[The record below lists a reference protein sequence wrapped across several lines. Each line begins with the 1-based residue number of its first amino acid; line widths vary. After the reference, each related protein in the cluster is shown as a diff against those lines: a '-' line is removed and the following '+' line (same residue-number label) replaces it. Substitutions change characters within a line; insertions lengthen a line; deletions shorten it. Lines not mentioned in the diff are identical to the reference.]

1 MSGSFFLVV
10 IWAAV
15 SSPTAAINIYYSR
28 VVARFLPGLFHL
40 TAERWSGILGLVKAN
55 FRKEVHMEI
64 QELLGAIL
72 VVLLVGGGVTV
83 GRAALYRLA
92 RGRRKGE
99 R

>member
-1 MSGSFFLVV
+1 
-10 IWAAV
+10 
-15 SSPTAAINIYYSR
+15 
-28 VVARFLPGLFHL
+28 
-40 TAERWSGILGLVKAN
+40 
-55 FRKEVHMEI
+55 MEI